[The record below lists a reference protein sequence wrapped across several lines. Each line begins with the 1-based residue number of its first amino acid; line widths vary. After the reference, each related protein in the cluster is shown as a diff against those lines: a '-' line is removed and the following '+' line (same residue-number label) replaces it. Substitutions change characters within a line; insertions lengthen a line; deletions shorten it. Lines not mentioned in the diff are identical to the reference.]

1 MMGKHFG
8 GNQVFEVRYFVAAN
22 QFVAHRKFMNTRF
35 IPVAF
40 YEVAEV
46 FHQHPVNLQNLAED
60 GDASS
65 QYKRATRYES
75 GDSEKLDHEKAL
87 HWFRKAAE
95 NGNVMAMKSLAHIY
109 AKGLDGVV
117 ADPKTAAFWAV
128 QHLINTHP

>member
-1 MMGKHFG
+1 M
-8 GNQVFEVRYFVAAN
+8 
-22 QFVAHRKFMNTRF
+22 
-35 IPVAF
+35 
-40 YEVAEV
+40 
-46 FHQHPVNLQNLAED
+46 
-60 GDASS
+60 
-65 QYKRATRYES
+65 S

-87 HWFRKAAE
+87 YWFRKAAE